1 MNSLQKLQATVV
13 AIAIALL
20 LISVP
25 AQSTPDRWKSEG
37 WAKTDFAKSSINFNE
52 ILSGGPPK
60 DGIPSIDKPQFKP
73 IAEISDIA
81 EQAPII
87 GLTINGDA
95 RAYPLS
101 VLMWHEIVNDTV
113 GKKPVTVTYCPLC
126 NAALVFDRTVNGQVL
141 DFGTTGKLRNSDL
154 VMYDRQSESWWQ
166 QFTGEAIVGEM
177 LGTELVLVPSRLE
190 SFGEFKNRHPDGKVL
205 VPNNPAA
212 RNYGRNPYVGYDS
225 AARPFLY
232 RGAMPEGINPMA
244 RVVMVRSGTEPRAIS
259 LALLRDKKSVDI
271 AGIKLSWRP
280 GQASALDTSEIAKG
294 RDVGTVLAQK
304 LGDDGKLRDV
314 PYDVTF
320 AFVFHA
326 FHPAHKIRTE

>member
-1 MNSLQKLQATVV
+1 MISLQKLQATVV

-60 DGIPSIDKPQFKP
+60 DGIPSIDKTQFKP